1 MSATTRT
8 ALACAGLLALGP
20 SPAAAYSIASGFSQ
34 SCHERLSLAA
44 MAVVIEGQALGAVV
58 LPVDD
63 LWRKVAAE
71 LAPAVLESAG
81 QSAAASLTDAQ
92 RFLLYSVAVGVRSPD
107 TGGHSVSNL
116 DQLRRA
122 QIDPDPSSQHL
133 HCLRAEDENGL
144 PGDLA
149 VLDDSERLIR
159 EQVQEAAAVARSS
172 LDLRNIRVPFYLDYY
187 GQLEVEVDRA
197 TYLVG
202 RAMHTLQDCHAHTLR
217 SADARTIHTVLNYLE
232 AVAGELSEARDGMAH
247 SDTLDDCRRS
257 ELAPV
262 VNRAARTSA
271 AFARAAVAMIRKGDP
286 GLLERG
292 FDGCAGDA
300 VDVDSCEWLHYQ
312 PGCDPDRPE
321 MGGCCTVNNNY
332 CDSPLLDVARE
343 KLTRP
348 YLAEVLSCS
357 SAPGARPSPGWLPI
371 LLAALLVGG
380 RRRRRLRC
388 ALLLLLA
395 GADPVRADPDR
406 GRVFAVL
413 EGHLSLLSDIPG
425 RSYLDVTTGL
435 ALRGG
440 YRRGPWAVLIQV
452 ERNLWLPTELS
463 RDLDP
468 GALNLALGVE
478 RLLLDGR
485 LRVGV
490 SAGPSILWFDTALHD
505 KGTVGLFAD
514 LRPAGLRWS
523 PLPYLVL
530 VFDPLS
536 LALVAPVLHEP
547 PLRQLEYRTLFGAEL
562 SL

>member
-1 MSATTRT
+1 LSATSPT
-8 ALACAGLLALGP
+8 ALACAGLLALVP
-20 SPAAAYSIASGFSQ
+20 SSAAAFSIASGFSR

-58 LPVDD
+58 LPPDD
-63 LWRKVAAE
+63 LWRHVAGE
-71 LAPAVLESAG
+71 LAPAVLERAG
-81 QSAAASLTDAQ
+81 QSSSASLTDAQ

-133 HCLRAEDENGL
+133 HCLRAEAENGL

-149 VLDDSERLIR
+149 VLDDAERLIR
-159 EQVQEAAAVARSS
+159 EQVQEAASLARSS
-172 LDLRNIRVPFYLDYY
+172 GYPRNIRVPFYLDYY

-202 RAMHTLQDCHAHTLR
+202 RAMHTLQDCYAHTLR
-217 SADARTIHTVLNYLE
+217 NRDARTVHTVLNYLE
-232 AVAGELSEARDGMAH
+232 AVTGELTEARDGMAH

-262 VNRAARTSA
+262 VDRAARTST
-271 AFARAAVAMIRKGDP
+271 AFARAAVALIRQGDP
-286 GLLERG
+286 NPLERG
-292 FDGCAGDA
+292 FDGCARDA
-300 VDVDSCEWLHYQ
+300 VDVDSCDWLLYQ
-312 PGCDPDRPE
+312 PGCDPERPE
-321 MGGCCTVNNNY
+321 AGGCCTLNNNY
-332 CDSPLLDVARE
+332 CDSPYLNVARE

-357 SAPGARPSPGWLPI
+357 GAPGGARPSPGWLP
-371 LLAALLVGG
+371 LLLGAWLLG
-380 RRRRRLRC
+380 RRRLRRGLV
-388 ALLLLLA
+388 LLLLLA
-395 GADPVRADPDR
+395 TAPVRAEPDR

-440 YRRGPWAVLIQV
+440 YRRGSWGLLIQV

-463 RDLDP
+463 HELDP

-478 RLLLDGR
+478 RLLLDGH
-485 LRVGV
+485 LRVGA
-490 SAGPSILWFDTALHD
+490 SAGPSILWFDTALD
-505 KGTVGLFAD
+505 TKGTVGLFVD

-523 PLPYLVL
+523 PLPYLAL

-547 PLRQLEYRTLFGAEL
+547 ALRQLEYRTLLGAEL
-562 SL
+562 AL